1 MRAVGVLPSQQL
13 LIVCSC
19 TKISEQSFTEFL
31 GLVLPRTDAIKTPW
45 KCSLS
50 YTLKVLFFLKSFKLT
65 LGTSSH
71 ACSAKLGIQNKEDFN
86 INREH
91 RSDNKCDLQS
101 AMSKTRGIFAHSSY
115 PVIGRVGM
123 LLLVKKGLCKAV
135 AHKAALKALL
145 KRHRGWEFRCEGWLF
160 SYNQKV

>member
-1 MRAVGVLPSQQL
+1 MRAVGALTSQQL
-13 LIVCSC
+13 LIVCSR

-50 YTLKVLFFLKSFKLT
+50 YTLKALFFLKSFKLT

-71 ACSAKLGIQNKEDFN
+71 ACSAKLGIQNKDDFS
-86 INREH
+86 INLEH

-101 AMSKTRGIFAHSSY
+101 AMSKTRALIQLSVELECCCWLRKGCVRLSLTK
-115 PVIGRVGM
+115 
-123 LLLVKKGLCKAV
+123 LL
-135 AHKAALKALL
+135 
-145 KRHRGWEFRCEGWLF
+145 
-160 SYNQKV
+160 